1 MNSLRPCRVN
11 IGGEIHDALFHG
23 WFSRYWTRAAI
34 LQGEVSGQFSNI
46 FALVELA
53 NGAVKR
59 VFPESICF
67 LDSYKQFDEFDECFE
82 GK

>member
-11 IGGEIHDALFHG
+11 VNGEIKNALFHR
-23 WFSRYWTRAAI
+23 WFSHYWTKEAI
-34 LQGEVSGQFSNI
+34 LQGEVGGQFSNVL
-46 FALVELA
+46 ALVELE
-53 NGAVKR
+53 NGAVKT
-59 VFPESICF
+59 VFPGDICF